1 MAMTITEQIAEIK
14 RNYPEAWNYIKE
26 MLDYREQLGME
37 EELRA
42 EPPKFDDNDEMIGG
56 NDVD

>member
-1 MAMTITEQIAEIK
+1 MTITEQIAEIK

-42 EPPKFDDNDEMIGG
+42 EPPKFDDNDEMISGG
-56 NDVD
+56 EE

>member
-1 MAMTITEQIAEIK
+1 MAMTITEQIAKIK
-14 RNYPEAWNYIKE
+14 VKYPEAWAYIKE

-42 EPPKFDDNDEMIGG
+42 EPPKFDDNDEMISGG
-56 NDVD
+56 EE

>member
-1 MAMTITEQIAEIK
+1 MTITEQIAKIK
-14 RNYPEAWNYIKE
+14 VKYPEAWAYIKE

-42 EPPKFDDNDEMIGG
+42 EPPKFDDNDEMISGG
-56 NDVD
+56 GE